1 MDFNNFY
8 ITYSNQN
15 LEEFTLKFQ
24 LRNTSVTD
32 RWINKVLIAKKK
44 FDIDD
49 PSRFGGFGSFDE
61 QSVYSIRLI
70 NETIKIINLNSFD
83 RSKF

>member
-15 LEEFTLKFQ
+15 SEEFTLKFQ

-49 PSRFGGFGSFDE
+49 PSYF
-61 QSVYSIRLI
+61 
-70 NETIKIINLNSFD
+70 T
-83 RSKF
+83 